1 MMRTYFSML
10 IENGDRDMVGKMKQ
24 FTTYFTHGVRNGARL
39 RGDIYRVQEGPRI
52 LEMVDEFFHHQLES
66 ALAG

>member
-1 MMRTYFSML
+1 
-10 IENGDRDMVGKMKQ
+10 MKQ

-39 RGDIYRVQEGPRI
+39 RGEIYRVQEGPRI
-52 LEMVDEFFHHQLES
+52 LEMVDEFFDRELES

>member
-10 IENGDRDMVGKMKQ
+10 IENGDKDMVGKMKQ

-39 RGDIYRVQEGPRI
+39 RGAIYQVHEGPRI
-52 LEMVDEFFHHQLES
+52 LEMVDEFFSHQLES